1 MRVPVRPEATGG
13 GLAGLVADL
22 ARRSPNYAEDEA
34 PPHVLA
40 GWHRDDVRTTLGH
53 EAPGEIEQDGLAE
66 TAAALVDG
74 YEFADPA
81 ILRAVYR
88 YPGDLVGRDML
99 LVGRFLVLRFAMGVR
114 ITEQHDEVRDGEHRL
129 GWAYQTLDGHL
140 EQGKLTYESRQGPG
154 DRAGGVPHPRVLA
167 ARVDPQ
173 PARGAGLPPVRPSHA
188 AALLRQ
194 RPAQARPARGH
205 PGSPGAARAAG
216 PTASCAPPGGGPLPL
231 ARGAASRS
239 ASCIRG
245 VDYWLEIAPRP
256 ARATMTGLTSERRH
270 GCAGPTA
277 ASPGS

>member
-1 MRVPVRPEATGG
+1 MPVRQASTGG

-66 TAAALVDG
+66 TAAALVNS

-140 EQGKLTYESRQGPG
+140 EQGKLTYEIAKDLETGRVEFRILAFSRRASIRSPLVALGFRLFARRTQLRFYANALRRLARLTATPAPPAPPTPRSDGLVRAPG
-154 DRAGGVPHPRVLA
+154 DRSPWHEGRFT
-167 ARVDPQ
+167 
-173 PARGAGLPPVRPSHA
+173 VRFVY
-188 AALLRQ
+188 
-194 RPAQARPARGH
+194 
-205 PGSPGAARAAG
+205 PGR
-216 PTASCAPPGGGPLPL
+216 
-231 ARGAASRS
+231 
-239 ASCIRG
+239 
-245 VDYWLEIAPRP
+245 
-256 ARATMTGLTSERRH
+256 
-270 GCAGPTA
+270 
-277 ASPGS
+277 